1 MLQFFELFNRG
12 GWVMYV
18 ILAVSIYALA
28 IIIYK
33 SFQFANIKLAQTDFA
48 DSFLEQFANQPQGN
62 EQVIAMYTAR
72 LRSLRHPLAKVM
84 ESALAFSLKPD
95 TTSETL
101 REEIGRIGAR
111 EMALL
116 ESHLRGLDLASNLA
130 PFLGLL
136 GMVLSMVAVFSTIE
150 SAGARVDVTLL
161 AGGIWEALLT
171 TVFGL
176 IVAVIA
182 QVGYYNLDSRVE
194 RARLAM
200 NDASLRLIQLI
211 KLPSIAEQPQHML
224 KVVM

>member
-1 MLQFFELFNRG
+1 
-12 GWVMYV
+12 MYV

-33 SFQFANIKLAQTDFA
+33 SFQFSRLKLTKTDFA
-48 DSFLEQFANQPQGN
+48 DLFLDQLANQQQGN
-62 EQVIAMYTAR
+62 EQVVAMYTAR
-72 LRSLRHPLAKVM
+72 LRAVAHPLARVF
-84 ESALAFSLKPD
+84 EAVLAFSLRPE
-95 TTSETL
+95 TTAESL
-101 REEIGRIGAR
+101 REEVGRLGAR
-111 EMALL
+111 EMAGL

-194 RARLAM
+194 RTRLAM
-200 NDASLRLIQLI
+200 NDASLRLIQTI
-211 KLPSIAEQPQHML
+211 KLSATAEPKQLL

>member
-1 MLQFFELFNRG
+1 MLEFFTLFNRG

-18 ILAVSIYALA
+18 ILAVSVYAVA

-33 SFQFANIKLAQTDFA
+33 ALQFSRVRLSETGFA
-48 DSFLEQFANQPQGN
+48 DAFLEQLDNQPQQGG
-62 EQVIAMYTAR
+62 EQVVAMATAR
-72 LRSLRHPLAKVM
+72 LRNMSHPLAHVL
-84 ESALAFSLKPD
+84 EGALAYSTKPD
-95 TTSETL
+95 ATAESL
-101 REEIGRIGAR
+101 REEIGRLGAR
-111 EMALL
+111 EMAWL

-136 GMVLSMVAVFSTIE
+136 GMVLSMVTVFSTIE

-176 IVAVIA
+176 IVAVVA
-182 QVGYYNLDSRVE
+182 QVGYYHLDNRVE
-194 RARLAM
+194 RTRLVM
-200 NDASLRLIQLI
+200 NDASVRLLQLLKI
-211 KLPSIAEQPQHML
+211 SGAGESRHKL

>member
-18 ILAVSIYALA
+18 ILGVSIYAVG

-33 SFQFANIKLAQTDFA
+33 TLQFANIKLSQTEFA
-48 DSFLEQFANQPQGN
+48 DQFLDQFANQPQGS

-72 LRSLRHPLAKVM
+72 LRALRHPLAKVL
-84 ESALAFSLKPD
+84 EAALAFSIRPEA
-95 TTSETL
+95 TPENL
-101 REEIGRIGAR
+101 REEVGRIGAR
-111 EMALL
+111 EMAWL

-194 RARLAM
+194 RTRLQM
-200 NDASLRLIQLI
+200 NDASVRLIQLI
-211 KLPSIAEQPQHML
+211 KFPSAAEPKQLL

>member
-18 ILAVSIYALA
+18 ILAVSVYALG
-28 IIIYK
+28 IILYK
-33 SFQFANIKLAQTDFA
+33 SYQFASIKLGQTDFA
-48 DSFLEQFANQPQGN
+48 DVFLEQFANQPQGS

-72 LRSLRHPLAKVM
+72 LRALHHPLAKVL
-84 ESALAFSLKPD
+84 ETALAFSLKPE
-95 TTSETL
+95 TTQETL
-101 REEIGRIGAR
+101 REEVGRVGAR
-111 EMALL
+111 EMAWL

-136 GMVLSMVAVFSTIE
+136 GMVLSMVTVFSTIE
-150 SAGARVDVTLL
+150 PAGSRVDVTLL

-182 QVGYYNLDSRVE
+182 QVGYYNLDSRIE
-194 RARLAM
+194 RTRLAM
-200 NDASLRLIQLI
+200 NDASLRLMQLI
-211 KLPSIAEQPQHML
+211 KLPAGEQQPQHML